1 MHVLHHNSAAS
12 NSSGAKER
20 MERDGQEEEIFL
32 GKKKKVARAH
42 AKRITAE
49 VNIIMWKQELLGRK
63 MKRDGSLNQ
72 RERK

>member
-1 MHVLHHNSAAS
+1 
-12 NSSGAKER
+12 